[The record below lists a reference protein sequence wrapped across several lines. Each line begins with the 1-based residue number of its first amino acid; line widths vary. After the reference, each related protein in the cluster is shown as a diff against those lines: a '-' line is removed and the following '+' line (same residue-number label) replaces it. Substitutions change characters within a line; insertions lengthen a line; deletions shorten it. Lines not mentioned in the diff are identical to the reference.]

1 MTKTQFNADHSI
13 RKHVL
18 LGAVATLLFTTCAV
32 GWSTTTEFAGA
43 VIAPGNLVVD
53 SNVKKVQHPSG
64 GVVGEIRV
72 RDGSRV
78 KAGDVVLRLDATVT
92 QANFSIVVK
101 NLQELG
107 ARRARLIAEQTGAA
121 NINFPMALV
130 ADANDPEVDVLL
142 AGELHV
148 FEARRAA
155 REGQKS
161 QLAERVGQLR
171 EQIQGL
177 HEQVG
182 AKDREIVLVR
192 EEVVG
197 VRELWDKKLVPI
209 QRVMSLDRDAAR
221 LDGERGS
228 LISIIAQTK
237 GRITET
243 ELQIIQ
249 INQDLMSEI
258 SKELADIR
266 GKAAELVERK
276 VAAED
281 QLKRIDLIASQDGV
295 VHQLVAHT
303 VGGVLSAGETAML
316 IVPDLERLTVEARL
330 APQDIDQVN
339 LGQRAILRFSA
350 FNQRTTPE
358 IFGEVS
364 LISADLTTDQRT
376 GASYYTMRI
385 HLAPDEVARLGAARL
400 LPGMPLEAFVQTGSR
415 SVMSYLTKPI
425 SDQVARAFRERN

>member
-1 MTKTQFNADHSI
+1 MTQPKFNAPHSI

-18 LGAVATLLFTTCAV
+18 MGAVATVLVTTCAV
-32 GWSTTTEFAGA
+32 GWSATTEFAGA

-78 KAGDVVLRLDATVT
+78 KAGDVLLRLDATVT
-92 QANFSIVVK
+92 QANVSIILK
-101 NLQELG
+101 NIQELG
-107 ARRARLIAEQTGAA
+107 ARRARLVAEQTGAA
-121 NINFPMALV
+121 QIAFPEALV
-130 ADANDPEVDVLL
+130 AAANDAEVAILL
-142 AGELHV
+142 AGERHV

-155 REGQKS
+155 REGQKA
-161 QLAERVGQLR
+161 QLRERVGQLQ

-177 HEQVG
+177 LEQIT
-182 AKDREIVLVR
+182 AKDREIALIK
-192 EEVVG
+192 EELVG
-197 VRELWDKKLVPI
+197 VRELWSKNLVQV

-228 LISIIAQTK
+228 LISASAQTK

-249 INQDLMSEI
+249 IDQDLMSEI

-266 GKAAELVERK
+266 GKAAEQVERR

-281 QLKRIDLIASQDGV
+281 QLKRVELIAPQDGV
-295 VHQLVAHT
+295 VHQLAAHT
-303 VGGVLSAGETAML
+303 VGGVLSAGEAAML
-316 IVPDLERLTVEARL
+316 IVPEMERLAVEAKL
-330 APQDIDQVN
+330 APQDIDQLH

-364 LISADLTTDQRT
+364 LISADLTTDPRS
-376 GASYYTMRI
+376 GASYYTVRI
-385 HLAPDEVARLGAARL
+385 ALAPDEAARLGAVRL
-400 LPGMPLEAFVQTGSR
+400 IPGMPVETFIQTAQR
-415 SVMSYLTKPI
+415 SVLSYLTKPLA
-425 SDQVARAFRERN
+425 DQVSRAFREAQ

>member
-1 MTKTQFNADHSI
+1 MTKSQFNAPDSI

-18 LGAVATLLFTTCAV
+18 MGAVATVLVTTCAV
-32 GWSTTTEFAGA
+32 AWSTTTEFAGA

-78 KAGDVVLRLDATVT
+78 KAGDVLLRLDATVT
-92 QANFSIVVK
+92 QANVAIILK
-101 NLQELG
+101 NIQELG
-107 ARRARLIAEQTGAA
+107 ARRARLVAEQTGATQIA
-121 NINFPMALV
+121 FPEALD
-130 ADANDPEVDVLL
+130 AAANDPEVAILL
-142 AGELHV
+142 AGERHV

-155 REGQKS
+155 REGQKA
-161 QLAERVGQLR
+161 QLRERVGQLR

-177 HEQVG
+177 QEQIA
-182 AKDREIVLVR
+182 AKDREITLIK
-192 EEVVG
+192 EELVG
-197 VRELWDKKLVPI
+197 VRELWSKNLVQV

-228 LISIIAQTK
+228 LISASAQTK

-249 INQDLMSEI
+249 IDQDLMSEI

-266 GKAAELVERK
+266 GKAAEQVERR

-281 QLKRIDLIASQDGV
+281 QLKRVDLLAPQDGV
-295 VHQLVAHT
+295 VHQLAAHT
-303 VGGVLSAGETAML
+303 VGGVLSAGEAAML
-316 IVPDLERLTVEARL
+316 IVPERERLAVEAKL
-330 APQDIDQVN
+330 APQDIDQLH
-339 LGQRAILRFSA
+339 LGQQAILRFSA

-364 LISADLTTDQRT
+364 LVSADLTTDPRS
-376 GASYYTMRI
+376 GASFYTVRI
-385 HLAPDEVARLGAARL
+385 ALAPDQAARLGAVRL
-400 LPGMPLEAFVQTGSR
+400 IPGMPVESFIQTAQR
-415 SVMSYLTKPI
+415 SVLSYLTKPLA
-425 SDQVARAFRERN
+425 DQVTRAFREAQ